1 MTFITL
7 LCLLA
12 LLPLQGDFQ
21 PVHKESVTVEEGK
34 DLKLLCNMPGDSK
47 SDLQWSNPQGFIIFL
62 NTHRGLRDQRFELI
76 HYSKDELLV
85 SLSKIR
91 VQDEGVYTCFDY
103 GTPVRTKTVNVMVLA
118 APSKP
123 QLEASDIIADGKE
136 RNVVLTCSTQ
146 GSKPPPRITWL
157 LDNGIEVSG
166 DTKHR
171 FEHDGKKC
179 NTTSTLTVHAYG
191 KNSIASC
198 VVRHET
204 FREEKQMVSFRF
216 EHLVTTTDSTTMALE
231 MSTRTSENHHYTETE
246 ETATESMT
254 LPSPAGR
261 SLATSAQ
268 QEDNS
273 SQMTAGSDQSSIPP
287 SITEETSIASLPALP
302 THQKE
307 QLNITTAWSE
317 TTSGATVNEEFSG
330 TEESA
335 ISEEYTQNYNV
346 TTEPQ
351 GTMNDTDRK
360 NSTDTPTVNPEE
372 VIQNYSTTGKCLKT
386 KTIASF
392 AAEEQ
397 GVQEVRIS
405 ITHTEK
411 FQVSPNTDLIRLCIR
426 YVHSSDICKEFA
438 EGGKKKIKTF
448 SYLISIEPQG
458 TVNGTDRK
466 NSTDTPTINTEEAT
480 QNYSTTEIKIKSKE
494 IGNKNKKLLLP
505 ILVSLLILG
514 LLIIVLL
521 FMRKLKKAHGVWKR
535 ENDASE
541 QTLESYKSRSNED
554 NPVPEKNGQG
564 FNQKSGM
571 QYVTNGYA
579 ETIKK
584 QPGAQDVSVFAKQLA
599 SGRETDV

>member
-7 LCLLA
+7 LCLLP

-21 PVHKESVTVEEGK
+21 EVHNESVTVEEGK
-34 DLKLLCNMPGDSK
+34 DLKLLCSVPGDSK
-47 SDLQWSNPQGFIIFL
+47 SHLQWSNPQGFIIFL
-62 NTHRGLRDQRFELI
+62 NTHRGLRDKRFKLI

-85 SLSKIR
+85 SLSEVR
-91 VQDEGVYTCFDY
+91 VQDEGVYTCFHY
-103 GTPVRTKTVNVMVLA
+103 GTPIRTKTVNVMVLA
-118 APSKP
+118 APAKP
-123 QLEASDIIADGKE
+123 QLEVSDIIADGKE
-136 RNVVLTCSTQ
+136 RNIVLTCSTQ

-204 FREEKQMVSFRF
+204 FGEEKQMASFQF
-216 EHLVTTTDSTTMALE
+216 EHLMTTTDSTTVALE
-231 MSTRTSENHHYTETE
+231 MSTRTSENHHYTGTE
-246 ETATESMT
+246 EMATESLT
-254 LPSPAGR
+254 LPSPVSR
-261 SLATSAQ
+261 SQATSAQ

-273 SQMTAGSDQSSIPP
+273 FQMTAGSDQSSIPP
-287 SITEETSIASLPALP
+287 SITEETSIVSLPALP

-307 QLNITTAWSE
+307 QLSITTAWSE

-335 ISEEYTQNYNV
+335 ISEEFTQNYNV
-346 TTEPQ
+346 TTEPP
-351 GTMNDTDRK
+351 GTRNDTDRK
-360 NSTDTPTVNPEE
+360 NSTDTPAVNPEE
-372 VIQNYSTTGKCLKT
+372 VTQNYSTT
-386 KTIASF
+386 
-392 AAEEQ
+392 
-397 GVQEVRIS
+397 
-405 ITHTEK
+405 
-411 FQVSPNTDLIRLCIR
+411 
-426 YVHSSDICKEFA
+426 
-438 EGGKKKIKTF
+438 
-448 SYLISIEPQG
+448 EPQG

-480 QNYSTTEIKIKSKE
+480 PNCSTTGTFLKTKTIFISLLEIKIKSKD
-494 IGNKNKKLLLP
+494 IGNRNKKLLLP
-505 ILVSLLILG
+505 ILVSFLILG

-564 FNQKSGM
+564 KLS
-571 QYVTNGYA
+571 
-579 ETIKK
+579 
-584 QPGAQDVSVFAKQLA
+584 PSPSSVKLPC
-599 SGRETDV
+599 

>member
-21 PVHKESVTVEEGK
+21 EVHNESVTVEDGK
-34 DLKLLCNMPGDSK
+34 DLKLLCNMPGDGK
-47 SDLQWSNPQGFIIFL
+47 SHLQWSNPQGFIIFL
-62 NTHRGLRDQRFELI
+62 NTHRGLRDKRFKLI

-85 SLSKIR
+85 SLSKVR
-91 VQDEGVYTCFDY
+91 VQDEGVYTCFHY
-103 GTPVRTKTVNVMVLA
+103 GTTIRTKTVNVMVLA

-123 QLEASDIIADGKE
+123 QLEASDIIADGKG
-136 RNVVLTCSTQ
+136 RNIVLTCSTQ

-204 FREEKQMVSFRF
+204 FGEEKQMASFRF
-216 EHLVTTTDSTTMALE
+216 EHLMTTTDSTTVALE
-231 MSTRTSENHHYTETE
+231 MSMRTSKNHHYTRTE

-254 LPSPAGR
+254 LPSPVGR
-261 SLATSAQ
+261 SQATSAQ

-273 SQMTAGSDQSSIPP
+273 SQMTAGFDQSSIPP
-287 SITEETSIASLPALP
+287 SITEETSIVSLPALP

-346 TTEPQ
+346 TTEPP

-372 VIQNYSTTGKCLKT
+372 V
-386 KTIASF
+386 
-392 AAEEQ
+392 
-397 GVQEVRIS
+397 
-405 ITHTEK
+405 
-411 FQVSPNTDLIRLCIR
+411 
-426 YVHSSDICKEFA
+426 
-438 EGGKKKIKTF
+438 
-448 SYLISIEPQG
+448 
-458 TVNGTDRK
+458 
-466 NSTDTPTINTEEAT
+466 T
-480 QNYSTTEIKIKSKE
+480 QNYSTTAFISLLEIKIKSEE
-494 IGNKNKKLLLP
+494 IGNRNKKLLLP

-564 FNQKSGM
+564 KLS
-571 QYVTNGYA
+571 
-579 ETIKK
+579 
-584 QPGAQDVSVFAKQLA
+584 PSPSSVKLPC
-599 SGRETDV
+599 

>member
-21 PVHKESVTVEEGK
+21 PVHKESATVEEGK
-34 DLKLLCNMPGDSK
+34 DLKLLCNMLGDGK

-85 SLSKIR
+85 KLSKVR

-136 RNVVLTCSTQ
+136 RNIVLTCSTQ

-157 LDNGIEVSG
+157 LDNGIEISG

-216 EHLVTTTDSTTMALE
+216 EHLMTTTDSTTMALE
-231 MSTRTSENHHYTETE
+231 TSMTTYENHHYTETK

-273 SQMTAGSDQSSIPP
+273 SQMTAGSDQLSIPP
-287 SITEETSIASLPALP
+287 SVTEETSIASLPALP

-360 NSTDTPTVNPEE
+360 NSTDIPTVNPEE
-372 VIQNYSTTGKCLKT
+372 VTQNYST
-386 KTIASF
+386 A
-392 AAEEQ
+392 
-397 GVQEVRIS
+397 
-405 ITHTEK
+405 
-411 FQVSPNTDLIRLCIR
+411 
-426 YVHSSDICKEFA
+426 
-438 EGGKKKIKTF
+438 
-448 SYLISIEPQG
+448 EPQG

-521 FMRKLKKAHGVWKR
+521 FMRKLKKAHRVWKR

-584 QPGAQDVSVFAKQLA
+584 KPGAQDVSVFAKQLA